1 MVIFDKKLNMTHHS
15 HAGIS
20 ATISVLSALVSI
32 SAIQPVVSL
41 IASLIGILS
50 GGFAIRYYY
59 IKIKELKKDA
69 NS

>member
-1 MVIFDKKLNMTHHS
+1 MNHPS

-32 SAIQPVVSL
+32 SAIQPIVSL

-59 IKIKELKKDA
+59 IKIKELKKGA